1 MRSIINISL
10 PQQMATLVR
19 NEVDT
24 GRYGSIS
31 EFFRELVREWTKR
44 QALNAVSVSEAEFHQ
59 GKAKALRSLAD
70 LR

>member
-1 MRSIINISL
+1 MNISL

-19 NEVDT
+19 DEVDT

-31 EFFRELVREWTKR
+31 EFFRELVRTWTKQ
-44 QALNAVSVSEAEFHQ
+44 QAINDVKVSLKEYKQ
-59 GKAKALRSLAD
+59 GKAKVLHSLSD